1 MTPINYAS
9 YAGTL
14 KGCLTSLKY
23 NREISNLLDNDAVK
37 LKAFQT
43 IVDAALDNANKN
55 TVSEEE

>member
-23 NREISNLLDNDAVK
+23 NREISNLFDNDAVK
-37 LKAFQT
+37 LKAFQA
-43 IVDAALDNANKN
+43 IIDASLETANKH
-55 TVSEEE
+55 TVREEK

>member
-23 NREISNLLDNDAVK
+23 NREISNLLDNDAAK
-37 LKAFQT
+37 LKAFQD
-43 IVDAALDNANKN
+43 IIDAALDNANKN